1 MADRKT
7 IQARSK
13 PNTHTKREIYDN
25 IKSLSRHMRKNP
37 TSAEDI
43 LWQLIRK
50 KQMLGFRFRRQ
61 YAIDR
66 FIVDFYCPSAK
77 LVIEVDGEVHDLP
90 ERAAYDAERR
100 HYLESLGITVL
111 RFSNEQIIGSRNEV
125 LMKLN
130 NWLSQLTS
138 A

>member
-1 MADRKT
+1 MADSKT
-7 IQARSK
+7 IHARSK
-13 PNTHTKREIYDN
+13 PNTHTKREIYDS

-43 LWQLIRK
+43 LWQFIRK

-90 ERAAYDAERR
+90 ERAAYDAERQ

-138 A
+138 D